1 MKIKFQNSIRRLSF
15 LCCLPHIIIAWINSW
30 LASFDI
36 YLNGMCNIFQPENA
50 FSINELKDAF
60 NSLKTN
66 KSPGHDDISS
76 NIIKRFGTLNRSLH
90 YIYKIS
96 LQSGVFP
103 EKMKITSVTTTLI
116 KETIVWFLFYVAF
129 LKFLKKL
136 CIIVFTKIYLITY
149 FKRNNLDF
157 KKIIQLIPQLF
168 N

>member
-1 MKIKFQNSIRRLSF
+1 
-15 LCCLPHIIIAWINSW
+15 
-30 LASFDI
+30 
-36 YLNGMCNIFQPENA
+36 MCNIFQPENA

-116 KETIVWFLFYVAF
+116 KETIV
-129 LKFLKKL
+129 
-136 CIIVFTKIYLITY
+136 
-149 FKRNNLDF
+149 
-157 KKIIQLIPQLF
+157 
-168 N
+168 